1 MPIRKPKLGFQEALP
16 ERLRA
21 EEEAHPEAEVELWAM
36 DEHRLGL
43 KPVLRRV
50 WTPPGEAPV
59 AVVEPGYEWLYV
71 AGFVQPESGKSSFW
85 LLSGVNGPVFDLLL
99 KAFAEEQ
106 GVGRR
111 KRILLVLDQ
120 AGWHGSR
127 EIEPVEGITLIPLPP
142 YSPELQPVERVWPLV
157 DEPLANRAFATL
169 TDLERVLEDRCV
181 RLTDMPEVI
190 RAHSLFHWWPRAQR

>member
-1 MPIRKPKLGFQEALP
+1 
-16 ERLRA
+16 
-21 EEEAHPEAEVELWAM
+21 M

-50 WTPPGEAPV
+50 WTPPGEAPIA
-59 AVVEPGYEWLYV
+59 AVDPGYEWLYV
-71 AGFVQPESGKSSFW
+71 AGFVHPESGRSSFW

-99 KAFAEEQ
+99 RAFAEEQ

-127 EIEPVEGITLIPLPP
+127 EVELMPGLTLIFLPA

-157 DEPLANRAFATL
+157 DEPLANRAFRTL
-169 TDLERVLEDRCV
+169 SELERVLEDRCV
-181 RLTDMPEVI
+181 CLTEMPEVI
-190 RAHSLFHWWPRAQR
+190 RAHTCFHWWPRAQL

>member
-1 MPIRKPKLGFQEALP
+1 
-16 ERLRA
+16 
-21 EEEAHPEAEVELWAM
+21 M

-50 WTPPGEAPV
+50 WTPPGEAPI
-59 AVVEPGYEWLYV
+59 AVVDPGYEWLYV
-71 AGFVQPESGKSSFW
+71 AAFVHPESGTSSFW

-120 AGWHGSR
+120 AGWHGSS
-127 EIEPVEGITLIPLPP
+127 EVELFPGLTLIFLPA
-142 YSPELQPVERVWPLV
+142 YSPELQPAERLWPLV
-157 DEPLANRAFATL
+157 DEPLANRAFRTL
-169 TDLERVLEDRCV
+169 TELERVLEDRCV
-181 RLTDMPEVI
+181 RLTQMSAVI
-190 RAHSLFHWWPRAQR
+190 RAHTLFHWWPLAQQ